1 MKIYILIK
9 KEVNIKNPDDIKVE
23 MVYGIYNSRNKSFWE
38 CKIVNGKLKNN
49 KYIIKEIN
57 LEENIIVN
65 TYKLYDDNN
74 IIDKKDYKYKIKS
87 Y

>member
-1 MKIYILIK
+1 MRIYFLIK
-9 KEVNIKNPDDIKVE
+9 KEENIKKPDDITVE
-23 MVYGIYNSRNKSFWE
+23 MVYGIYNSKYKSFWE
-38 CKIVNGKLKNN
+38 CKIVNEKLKDN

-57 LEENIIVN
+57 LEENLIVN